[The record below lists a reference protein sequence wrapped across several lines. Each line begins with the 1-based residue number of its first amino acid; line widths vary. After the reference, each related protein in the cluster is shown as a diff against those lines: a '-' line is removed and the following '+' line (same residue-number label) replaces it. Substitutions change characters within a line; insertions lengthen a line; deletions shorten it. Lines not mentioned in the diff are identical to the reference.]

1 MTASARKGPLRKVQ
15 RPARAFARV
24 LARGAVFDR
33 DARLRAAPGTFTFAS
48 QSMPCTRDHSRHSGT
63 GCFTVQRKW
72 YTPLPPTNLKRF
84 FRSVARG
91 SYSEN
96 DLRCFLKPPA
106 RSRA

>member
-1 MTASARKGPLRKVQ
+1 
-15 RPARAFARV
+15 RPARAFARALV
-24 LARGAVFDR
+24 RGPLFDAG
-33 DARLRAAPGTFTFAS
+33 ARLRAAPDAFTFAS
-48 QSMPCTRDHSRHSGT
+48 QSIPCARDHSRHSGT

-72 YTPLPPTNLKRF
+72 YTPLSPTNLNRF

-106 RSRA
+106 RSRASSSPALWTTAAIF